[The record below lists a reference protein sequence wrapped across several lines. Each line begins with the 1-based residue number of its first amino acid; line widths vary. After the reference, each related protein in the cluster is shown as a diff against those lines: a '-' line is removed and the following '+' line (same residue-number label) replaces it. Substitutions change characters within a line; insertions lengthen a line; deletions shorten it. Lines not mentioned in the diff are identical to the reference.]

1 MHQSPRADSV
11 EDPAAS
17 ARSLT
22 SRATRWRGHG
32 FPWLHGNV
40 AEGVNETTSPKEK
53 PFSLSRCLLVV
64 LLGWHP
70 SLSVCLSLSLSR
82 SGQRWPSRA
91 EPPRTGTRKAP
102 RRLT

>member
-40 AEGVNETTSPKEK
+40 AEGVNETTSAKEK
-53 PFSLSRCLLVV
+53 PPQPPITTLAFRGPRHGGGV
-64 LLGWHP
+64 LRGAAAWTEG
-70 SLSVCLSLSLSR
+70 R
-82 SGQRWPSRA
+82 G
-91 EPPRTGTRKAP
+91 
-102 RRLT
+102 